1 MLRSKWMIKIAILD
15 DDKTALMISTSAV
28 EAFLK
33 EKNAEYRLFS
43 FSNPLNF
50 LASAKE
56 EKFDLSFL
64 DIDMPEMNG
73 LSVANELTTISKDG
87 QIIFLSQREDLVFEC
102 LKFHPFGFIRKSK
115 LIDDF
120 SLMMNQYF
128 QTISNNESNE
138 AKIDFFDK
146 TKTFSFKIKEI
157 VYIEG
162 DRNYQKVVLKDKT
175 SQNVRVPLV
184 TLEDKLREYGFL
196 RIHKGYLV
204 NYLYIRSIESEE
216 VYLTTGISL
225 PMAKKRKEEIMK
237 QYLAI
242 SRKNSAVI
250 I

>member
-1 MLRSKWMIKIAILD
+1 MLKISILD
-15 DDKTALMISTSAV
+15 DNKTALMISAGAV

-33 EKNAEYRLFS
+33 EKSVEYKLFS

-73 LSVANELTTISKDG
+73 LEVANQLSEINKSG

-120 SLMMNQYF
+120 SLMMNQYY
-128 QTISNNESNE
+128 QTIANTESDD
-138 AKIDFFDK
+138 AKIDFIDK
-146 TKTFSFKIKEI
+146 TKTISFKLKEI

-162 DRNYQKVVLKDKT
+162 DRNYQKVVLRDKT
-175 SQNVRVPLV
+175 SQNIRVQMGS
-184 TLEDKLREYGFL
+184 LEEKLKGHGFI
-196 RIHKGYLV
+196 RIHKGYLL
-204 NYLYIRSIESEE
+204 NYLYIRSIEGEE
-216 VYLTTGISL
+216 VYLTTGVSL
-225 PMAKKRKEEIMK
+225 PLAKKRKDEIMK

-242 SRKNSAVI
+242 SRKNSAI
-250 I
+250 II

>member
-1 MLRSKWMIKIAILD
+1 MIKIAILD

>member
-1 MLRSKWMIKIAILD
+1 MLKIAILD

-33 EKNAEYRLFS
+33 EKNAEYRVFS

-73 LSVANELTTISKDG
+73 LSVANELAAISKYG

-120 SLMMNQYF
+120 SLMMNQFF
-128 QTISNNESNE
+128 QTVSNNESNE
-138 AKIDFFDK
+138 TKIDFFDK
-146 TKTFSFKIKEI
+146 TKTYSFKIKDI

-162 DRNYQKVVLKDKT
+162 DRNYQKVVLKDKS
-175 SQNVRVPLV
+175 SQNIRVPLG
-184 TLEDKLREYGFL
+184 TLEEKLREHGFL
-196 RIHKGYLV
+196 RIHKGYLL

-216 VYLTTGISL
+216 VYLTTGTSL

-242 SRKNSAVI
+242 SRKNSSVI

>member
-1 MLRSKWMIKIAILD
+1 MIKIAILD
-15 DDKTALMISTSAV
+15 DNKTALMISTSAV

-33 EKNAEYRLFS
+33 EKNTEYKLFS

-73 LSVANELTTISKDG
+73 LEVANQLSEIAKNG

-128 QTISNNESNE
+128 QTISNAESDE
-138 AKIDFFDK
+138 TKIEFIDK
-146 TKTFSFKIKEI
+146 TKTVSFKIKEI

-162 DRNYQKVVLKDKT
+162 DRNYQTVVLKDKT
-175 SQNVRVPLV
+175 SQSIRVPLGS
-184 TLEDKLREYGFL
+184 LEEKLQAHGFI
-196 RIHKGYLV
+196 RIHKGYLL
-204 NYLYIRSIESEE
+204 NYLYIRSIEGEE
-216 VYLTTGISL
+216 IRLTTGVSL
-225 PMAKKRKEEIMK
+225 PMSKKRKDEIMK

>member
-1 MLRSKWMIKIAILD
+1 MLKVAILD
-15 DDKTALMISTSAV
+15 DNKTALMISSSAV

-33 EKNAEYRLFS
+33 EKNAEYQLFS

-73 LSVANELTTISKDG
+73 LEVANELADICKNG

-120 SLMMNQYF
+120 SLMMTQYY
-128 QTISNNESNE
+128 QTISNAESDE
-138 AKIDFFDK
+138 TKIDIIDK
-146 TKTFSFKIKEI
+146 TKTVSFKIKEI

-175 SQNVRVPLV
+175 SQNIRVALGS
-184 TLEDKLREYGFL
+184 LEEKLREHGFI
-196 RIHKGYLV
+196 RIHKGYLL
-204 NYLYIRSIESEE
+204 NYLYIRSIANDE

-225 PMAKKRKEEIMK
+225 PMSKKRKDEIMK
-237 QYLAI
+237 QYMAM

>member
-1 MLRSKWMIKIAILD
+1 MLKIAILD
-15 DDKTALMISTSAV
+15 DNKTALMISTSAV

-33 EKNAEYRLFS
+33 EKNAEYQLFS

-73 LSVANELTTISKDG
+73 LEVANQLSEIAKNG

-120 SLMMNQYF
+120 SLMMNQYY
-128 QTISNNESNE
+128 QTIASAENDDT
-138 AKIDFFDK
+138 KIDFIDK
-146 TKTFSFKIKEI
+146 TKTVSFKIKEI

-162 DRNYQKVVLKDKT
+162 DRNYQKVVLKDKS
-175 SQNVRVPLV
+175 SQNVRVQMGS
-184 TLEDKLREYGFL
+184 LEEKLRKHGFI

-204 NYLYIRSIESEE
+204 NYLYIRSIGTDE
-216 VYLTTGISL
+216 VLLTTGSAL
-225 PMAKKRKEEIMK
+225 PMSKKRKDEIMK
-237 QYLAI
+237 QYLEI
-242 SRKNSAVI
+242 SRNNTSVVL
-250 I
+250 

>member
-1 MLRSKWMIKIAILD
+1 MLKIAILD
-15 DDKTALMISTSAV
+15 DDKTALMISTGAV

-33 EKNAEYRLFS
+33 EKNAEYQLFS

-50 LASAKE
+50 VASAKE

-73 LSVANELTTISKDG
+73 LEVANQLTEIAKNG

-120 SLMMNQYF
+120 SLMMNQWY
-128 QTISNNESNE
+128 QTIANAESDE
-138 AKIDFFDK
+138 TKIDIIDK
-146 TKTFSFKIKEI
+146 TKTVSFKIKEI

-175 SQNVRVPLV
+175 SQNIRVAMGQ
-184 TLEDKLREYGFL
+184 LEEKLRAHGFI
-196 RIHKGYLV
+196 RIHKGYLL
-204 NYLYIRSIESEE
+204 NYLYIRSIANDE

-225 PMAKKRKEEIMK
+225 PMSKKRKDEIMK
-237 QYLAI
+237 QYLEI
-242 SRKNSAVI
+242 SRSNTSI
-250 I
+250 IL

>member
-1 MLRSKWMIKIAILD
+1 MIKIAILD

-33 EKNAEYRLFS
+33 EKNTEYKLFS

-64 DIDMPEMNG
+64 DIDMPEMSG
-73 LSVANELTTISKDG
+73 LEVANQLTEIAKNG

-128 QTISNNESNE
+128 QTINNAESDE
-138 AKIDFFDK
+138 TKIEFIDK

-162 DRNYQKVVLKDKT
+162 DRNYQKVVLKDKS
-175 SQNVRVPLV
+175 SQNIRVALGQ
-184 TLEDKLREYGFL
+184 LEEKLKDHGFI
-196 RIHKGYLV
+196 RIHKGYLL
-204 NYLYIRSIESEE
+204 NYLYIRSIEGEE

-225 PMAKKRKEEIMK
+225 PMAKKRKDEIMK

-250 I
+250 M

>member
-1 MLRSKWMIKIAILD
+1 MLKIAILD

-73 LSVANELTTISKDG
+73 LNVADELTSISKYG

-120 SLMMNQYF
+120 SLMMNQFF
-128 QTISNNESNE
+128 QTVANNESNE
-138 AKIDFFDK
+138 TKIDFFDK
-146 TKTFSFKIKEI
+146 TRTYSFKIRDI

-162 DRNYQKVVLKDKT
+162 DRNYQKIVLKDK
-175 SQNVRVPLV
+175 SFQNIRVPLA
-184 TLEDKLREYGFL
+184 TLEEKLREYGFL
-196 RIHKGYLV
+196 RIHKGYLL
-204 NYLYIRSIESEE
+204 NYLYIRSIENEE

-242 SRKNSAVI
+242 SRKNSSVI
-250 I
+250 F

>member
-1 MLRSKWMIKIAILD
+1 MLKVAILD
-15 DDKTALMISTSAV
+15 DNKTALMISSSAV

-33 EKNAEYRLFS
+33 EKNAEYQLFS

-73 LSVANELTTISKDG
+73 LEVANELADICKNG

-120 SLMMNQYF
+120 SLMMNQYY
-128 QTISNNESNE
+128 QTISNAESDE
-138 AKIDFFDK
+138 TKIDIIDK
-146 TKTFSFKIKEI
+146 TKTVSFKIKEI

-175 SQNVRVPLV
+175 SQNIRVALGS
-184 TLEDKLREYGFL
+184 LEEKLREHGFI
-196 RIHKGYLV
+196 RIHKGCLL
-204 NYLYIRSIESEE
+204 NYLFIRSIANDE

-225 PMAKKRKEEIMK
+225 PMSKKRKDEIMK
-237 QYLAI
+237 QYMEM

>member
-1 MLRSKWMIKIAILD
+1 MLKIAILD
-15 DDKTALMISTSAV
+15 DDKTALMISASVV

-33 EKNAEYRLFS
+33 EKNAEYKVFL

-56 EKFDLSFL
+56 EKFDLCFL

-73 LSVANELTTISKDG
+73 LEVASQLADIAKNG

-115 LIDDF
+115 IIDDF
-120 SLMMNQYF
+120 SLMMNQWY
-128 QTISNNESNE
+128 QTISNTESDE
-138 AKIDFFDK
+138 TKIDFIDK
-146 TKTFSFKIKEI
+146 TKTVSFKIKEI

-175 SQNVRVPLV
+175 SHNIRVAMGQ
-184 TLEDKLREYGFL
+184 LEEKLREHGFI
-196 RIHKGYLV
+196 RIHKGYLL
-204 NYLYIRSIESEE
+204 NYLYIRSIANDE

-225 PMAKKRKEEIMK
+225 PMSKKRRDEIMK
-237 QYLAI
+237 QYMAI
-242 SRKNSAVI
+242 SRKNSAVVI
-250 I
+250 

>member
-1 MLRSKWMIKIAILD
+1 MLKIAILD

-73 LSVANELTTISKDG
+73 LSVANELASISKYG

-120 SLMMNQYF
+120 SLMMNQFF
-128 QTISNNESNE
+128 QTVSNNESNE
-138 AKIDFFDK
+138 TKIDFFDK
-146 TKTFSFKIKEI
+146 TKTYSFKIKDI

-162 DRNYQKVVLKDKT
+162 DRNYQKVVLKDKS
-175 SQNVRVPLV
+175 SQNIRVPLG
-184 TLEDKLREYGFL
+184 TLEEKLREYGFL
-196 RIHKGYLV
+196 RIHKGYLL
-204 NYLYIRSIESEE
+204 NYLYIRSIENEE
-216 VYLTTGISL
+216 VYLTTGTSL

-242 SRKNSAVI
+242 SRKNSSVI

>member
-1 MLRSKWMIKIAILD
+1 MLKIAILD

-73 LSVANELTTISKDG
+73 LNVADELTSISKYG

-120 SLMMNQYF
+120 SLMMNQFF
-128 QTISNNESNE
+128 QTVANNESNE
-138 AKIDFFDK
+138 TKIDFFDK
-146 TKTFSFKIKEI
+146 TRTYSFKIRDI

-162 DRNYQKVVLKDKT
+162 DRNYQKIVLKDK
-175 SQNVRVPLV
+175 SFQNIRVPLA
-184 TLEDKLREYGFL
+184 TLEEKLREYGFL
-196 RIHKGYLV
+196 RIHKGYLL
-204 NYLYIRSIESEE
+204 NYLYIRSIENEE

-242 SRKNSAVI
+242 SRKNSSVI

>member
-1 MLRSKWMIKIAILD
+1 MIKIAILD

-33 EKNAEYRLFS
+33 EKNAEYKLFS

-64 DIDMPEMNG
+64 DIDMPEMTG
-73 LSVANELTTISKDG
+73 LEVANQLGEIAKSG

-120 SLMMNQYF
+120 SLMMNQFY
-128 QTISNNESNE
+128 QTISNAESDE
-138 AKIDFFDK
+138 TKIEFIDK

-162 DRNYQKVVLKDKT
+162 DRNYQKVVLKDKS
-175 SQNVRVPLV
+175 SQNIRVPLGQ
-184 TLEDKLREYGFL
+184 LEDKLKDHGFI
-196 RIHKGYLV
+196 RIHKGYLL
-204 NYLYIRSIESEE
+204 NYLYIRSIEGEE

-225 PMAKKRKEEIMK
+225 PMAKKRKDEIMK

>member
-1 MLRSKWMIKIAILD
+1 MLKVAILD
-15 DDKTALMISTSAV
+15 DNKTALMISTSAV

-33 EKNAEYRLFS
+33 EKNAEYQLFS

-73 LSVANELTTISKDG
+73 LDVANQLGEIAKNG

-120 SLMMNQYF
+120 SLMMNQYY
-128 QTISNNESNE
+128 QTISNAESDE
-138 AKIDFFDK
+138 TKIGFVDK
-146 TKTFSFKIKEI
+146 TKTVSFKIKEI

-162 DRNYQKVVLKDKT
+162 DRNYQKVVLKDKS
-175 SQNVRVPLV
+175 SQNIRVAMGQ
-184 TLEDKLREYGFL
+184 LEEKLREHGFI
-196 RIHKGYLV
+196 RIHKGYLL
-204 NYLYIRSIESEE
+204 NYLYIRSIATDE

-225 PMAKKRKEEIMK
+225 PMSKKRREEIMK
-237 QYLAI
+237 QYMTI

>member
-1 MLRSKWMIKIAILD
+1 MLKIAILD

-73 LSVANELTTISKDG
+73 LNVADELTSISKYG

-120 SLMMNQYF
+120 SLMMNQFF
-128 QTISNNESNE
+128 QTVANNESNE
-138 AKIDFFDK
+138 TKIDFFDK
-146 TKTFSFKIKEI
+146 TRTYSFKIRDI

-162 DRNYQKVVLKDKT
+162 DRNYQKIVLKDK
-175 SQNVRVPLV
+175 SFQNIRVPLA
-184 TLEDKLREYGFL
+184 TLEEKLREYGFL
-196 RIHKGYLV
+196 RIHKGYLL
-204 NYLYIRSIESEE
+204 NYLYIRSIENEE
-216 VYLTTGISL
+216 VFLTTGISL

-242 SRKNSAVI
+242 SRKNSSVI

>member
-1 MLRSKWMIKIAILD
+1 MLKIAILD
-15 DDKTALMISTSAV
+15 DNKTALMISTSAV

-33 EKNAEYRLFS
+33 EKNAEYKLFS

-73 LSVANELTTISKDG
+73 LEVANQLSEISKNG

-120 SLMMNQYF
+120 SLMMNQYY
-128 QTISNNESNE
+128 QTIANVESDD
-138 AKIDFFDK
+138 AKIDFIDK
-146 TKTFSFKIKEI
+146 TKTVSFKIKEI

-162 DRNYQKVVLKDKT
+162 DRNYQRVVLKDKT
-175 SQNVRVPLV
+175 SQNVRTQMGSLK
-184 TLEDKLREYGFL
+184 EKLREHGFI

-204 NYLYIRSIESEE
+204 NYLYIRSIGTDE
-216 VYLTTGISL
+216 VLLTTGSAL
-225 PMAKKRKEEIMK
+225 PMSKKRKDEIMK
-237 QYLAI
+237 QYLEI
-242 SRKNSAVI
+242 SRNNTSIVL
-250 I
+250 

>member
-1 MLRSKWMIKIAILD
+1 MIKVAILD

-73 LSVANELTTISKDG
+73 LEVANQLTEIAKTC

-175 SQNVRVPLV
+175 SQNVRVPLGV
-184 TLEDKLREYGFL
+184 LEDKLREHGFL

-242 SRKNSAVI
+242 SRKNSSVI

>member
-1 MLRSKWMIKIAILD
+1 MLKIAILD
-15 DDKTALMISTSAV
+15 DNKTALMISTSAV

-33 EKNAEYRLFS
+33 EKNAEYQLFS

-73 LSVANELTTISKDG
+73 LEVADQLSEIAKNG

-120 SLMMNQYF
+120 SLMMNQYY
-128 QTISNNESNE
+128 QTISNAESDE
-138 AKIDFFDK
+138 TKIDFVDK
-146 TKTFSFKIKEI
+146 TKTVSFKIKEI

-162 DRNYQKVVLKDKT
+162 DRNYQKVVLKDKS
-175 SQNVRVPLV
+175 SQNIRVAMGQ
-184 TLEDKLREYGFL
+184 LEEKLREHGFI
-196 RIHKGYLV
+196 RIHKGYLL
-204 NYLYIRSIESEE
+204 NYLYIRSIATDE

-225 PMAKKRKEEIMK
+225 PMSKKRREEIMK
-237 QYLAI
+237 QYMTI

>member
-1 MLRSKWMIKIAILD
+1 MLKIAILD

-33 EKNAEYRLFS
+33 EKNAEYRVFS

-73 LSVANELTTISKDG
+73 LSVANELAAISKYG

-120 SLMMNQYF
+120 SLMMNQFF
-128 QTISNNESNE
+128 QTVSNNESNE
-138 AKIDFFDK
+138 TKIDFFDK
-146 TKTFSFKIKEI
+146 TKTYSFKIKDI

-175 SQNVRVPLV
+175 SQNIRVPLG
-184 TLEDKLREYGFL
+184 TLEEKLREYGFL
-196 RIHKGYLV
+196 RIHKGYLL
-204 NYLYIRSIESEE
+204 NYLYIRSIESED
-216 VYLTTGISL
+216 VYLTTGTSL

-242 SRKNSAVI
+242 SRKNSSVI

>member
-1 MLRSKWMIKIAILD
+1 MLKIAILD

-73 LSVANELTTISKDG
+73 LSVANELATISKYG

-120 SLMMNQYF
+120 SLMMNQFF
-128 QTISNNESNE
+128 QTIANNESNE
-138 AKIDFFDK
+138 TKIDFFDK
-146 TKTFSFKIKEI
+146 TKTYSFKIKDI

-162 DRNYQKVVLKDKT
+162 DRNYQKVVLKDKS
-175 SQNVRVPLV
+175 SQNIRVPLG
-184 TLEDKLREYGFL
+184 TLEEKLREHGFL
-196 RIHKGYLV
+196 RIHKGYLL
-204 NYLYIRSIESEE
+204 NYLYIRSIENEE
-216 VYLTTGISL
+216 VYLTTGTSL

-242 SRKNSAVI
+242 SRKNSSVI

>member
-1 MLRSKWMIKIAILD
+1 MLKIAILD

-73 LSVANELTTISKDG
+73 LNVANELTAISKYG

-120 SLMMNQYF
+120 SLMMNQFF
-128 QTISNNESNE
+128 QTVSNNESNE
-138 AKIDFFDK
+138 TKIDFFDK
-146 TKTFSFKIKEI
+146 TKTYSFKIKDI

-162 DRNYQKVVLKDKT
+162 DRNYQKVVLKDKS
-175 SQNVRVPLV
+175 SQNIRVPLG
-184 TLEDKLREYGFL
+184 TLEEKLREYGFL
-196 RIHKGYLV
+196 RIHKGYLL
-204 NYLYIRSIESEE
+204 NYLYIRSIENEE
-216 VYLTTGISL
+216 VYLTTGTSL

-242 SRKNSAVI
+242 SRKNSSVI

>member
-1 MLRSKWMIKIAILD
+1 MLKIAILD
-15 DDKTALMISTSAV
+15 DNKTALMISTSAV

-33 EKNAEYRLFS
+33 EKNAEYQLFS

-73 LSVANELTTISKDG
+73 LEVADQLTEISKNG

-120 SLMMNQYF
+120 SLMMNQYY
-128 QTISNNESNE
+128 QTIASAENDD
-138 AKIDFFDK
+138 AKIDFIDK
-146 TKTFSFKIKEI
+146 TKTVSFKIKEI

-162 DRNYQKVVLKDKT
+162 DRNYQKVVLKDKS
-175 SQNVRVPLV
+175 SQNVRVQMGS
-184 TLEDKLREYGFL
+184 LEEKLRKHGFI

-204 NYLYIRSIESEE
+204 NYLYIRSIGTDE
-216 VYLTTGISL
+216 VLLTTGSAL
-225 PMAKKRKEEIMK
+225 PMSKKRKDEIMK
-237 QYLAI
+237 QYLEI
-242 SRKNSAVI
+242 SRNNTSVVL
-250 I
+250 

>member
-1 MLRSKWMIKIAILD
+1 MIKIAILD
-15 DDKTALMISTSAV
+15 DDKTALMISTATV

-73 LSVANELTTISKDG
+73 LAVADELASIAKNG

-128 QTISNNESNE
+128 QTFSNTESDDT
-138 AKIDFFDK
+138 KIEFIDK
-146 TKTFSFKIKEI
+146 TKTVSFKIREI

-175 SQNVRVPLV
+175 SQNIRVPLGS
-184 TLEDKLREYGFL
+184 LEEKLKDHGFI
-196 RIHKGYLV
+196 RIHKGYLL
-204 NYLYIRSIESEE
+204 NYLYIRSIEGEE
-216 VYLTTGISL
+216 VCLTTGTSL
-225 PMAKKRKEEIMK
+225 PMAKKRKDEIMK

-250 I
+250 M

>member
-1 MLRSKWMIKIAILD
+1 MLKIAILD

-73 LSVANELTTISKDG
+73 LNVANELTTISKYG

-120 SLMMNQYF
+120 SLMMNQFF

-138 AKIDFFDK
+138 SKIDFFDK
-146 TKTFSFKIKEI
+146 TKTYSFKIKDI

-162 DRNYQKVVLKDKT
+162 NRNYQKVVLKDKT
-175 SQNVRVPLV
+175 SQDVRVPLG
-184 TLEDKLREYGFL
+184 TLEDKLREHGFL

-204 NYLYIRSIESEE
+204 NYLYIRSIENEE
-216 VYLTTGISL
+216 VYLTIGSSL
-225 PMAKKRKEEIMK
+225 PMAKKRKDEIMK

-242 SRKNSAVI
+242 SRKTSSVI

>member
-1 MLRSKWMIKIAILD
+1 MLKIAILD

-33 EKNAEYRLFS
+33 EKNAEYRVFS

-73 LSVANELTTISKDG
+73 LSVANELAAISKYG

-120 SLMMNQYF
+120 SLMMNQFF
-128 QTISNNESNE
+128 QTVSNNESNE
-138 AKIDFFDK
+138 TKIDFFDK
-146 TKTFSFKIKEI
+146 TKTYSFKIKDI

-162 DRNYQKVVLKDKT
+162 DRNYQKVVLKDKS
-175 SQNVRVPLV
+175 SQNIRVPLG
-184 TLEDKLREYGFL
+184 TLEEKLREYGFL
-196 RIHKGYLV
+196 RIHKGYLL
-204 NYLYIRSIESEE
+204 NYLYIRSIENEE
-216 VYLTTGISL
+216 VYLTTGTSL

-242 SRKNSAVI
+242 SRKNSSVI

>member
-1 MLRSKWMIKIAILD
+1 MLKIAILD

-33 EKNAEYRLFS
+33 EKNAEYRVFS

-73 LSVANELTTISKDG
+73 LSVANELAAISKYG

-120 SLMMNQYF
+120 SLMMNQFF
-128 QTISNNESNE
+128 QTVANNESNE
-138 AKIDFFDK
+138 TKIDFFDK
-146 TKTFSFKIKEI
+146 TKTYSFKIKDI

-175 SQNVRVPLV
+175 SQNIRVPLG
-184 TLEDKLREYGFL
+184 TLEEKLREHGFL
-196 RIHKGYLV
+196 RIHKGYLL

-216 VYLTTGISL
+216 IYLTTGTSL

-242 SRKNSAVI
+242 SRKNSSVI

>member
-1 MLRSKWMIKIAILD
+1 MIKIAILD

-73 LSVANELTTISKDG
+73 LNVANELTAISKYG

-175 SQNVRVPLV
+175 SQNIRVPLG

-216 VYLTTGISL
+216 VYLTTGVSL

>member
-1 MLRSKWMIKIAILD
+1 MIKIAILD

-33 EKNAEYRLFS
+33 EKNAEYKLFS

-50 LASAKE
+50 IASAKE

-73 LSVANELTTISKDG
+73 LEVANQLSEIAKSG

-120 SLMMNQYF
+120 SLMMNQFF
-128 QTISNNESNE
+128 QTISNAESDE
-138 AKIDFFDK
+138 TKIDFIDK
-146 TKTFSFKIKEI
+146 TRTYSFKIKEI

-162 DRNYQKVVLKDKT
+162 DRNYQKIVLKDKS
-175 SQNVRVPLV
+175 SQNIRVPLGQ
-184 TLEDKLREYGFL
+184 LEDKLKDYGFI
-196 RIHKGYLV
+196 RIHKGYLL
-204 NYLYIRSIESEE
+204 NYLYICSIEGEE

-225 PMAKKRKEEIMK
+225 PMAKKRKDEIMK

>member
-1 MLRSKWMIKIAILD
+1 MIKVAILD

-73 LSVANELTTISKDG
+73 LEVANQLTEIAKTC

-146 TKTFSFKIKEI
+146 TKTFSYKIKEI

-162 DRNYQKVVLKDKT
+162 DRNYQKIVLKDKT
-175 SQNVRVPLV
+175 SQNVRVPLGV
-184 TLEDKLREYGFL
+184 LEDKLREHGFL

-242 SRKNSAVI
+242 SRKNSSVI

>member
-1 MLRSKWMIKIAILD
+1 MLKVAILD
-15 DDKTALMISTSAV
+15 DNKTALMISSSAV

-33 EKNAEYRLFS
+33 EKNAEYQLFS

-50 LASAKE
+50 LARAKE

-73 LSVANELTTISKDG
+73 LEVANELADICKNG

-120 SLMMNQYF
+120 SLMMNQYY
-128 QTISNNESNE
+128 QTISNAESDE
-138 AKIDFFDK
+138 TKIDIIDK
-146 TKTFSFKIKEI
+146 TKTVSFKIKEI

-175 SQNVRVPLV
+175 SQNIRVALGS
-184 TLEDKLREYGFL
+184 LEEKLREHGFI
-196 RIHKGYLV
+196 RIHKGYLL
-204 NYLYIRSIESEE
+204 NYLYIRSIANDE

-225 PMAKKRKEEIMK
+225 PMSKKRKDEIMK
-237 QYLAI
+237 QYMAM